1 MWKASVGVLIGFCI
15 RGLIW
20 ARTLWMYSL
29 RKSSALTATLSENE
43 KNTQSE
49 RIVVNNKSEI
59 LGALNLFY
67 KFQFISNVTELL
79 GLSKK
84 VTQSE

>member
-1 MWKASVGVLIGFCI
+1 
-15 RGLIW
+15 
-20 ARTLWMYSL
+20 MYSL